1 MERGRQ
7 DSSEKPYKALALDI
21 VGKSRRQHDRAVEIG
36 LSNRNRIENVA
47 EERTDLSG
55 EMKASYQAGLLRHA
69 FEQQR
74 DTLLALI
81 QAIDEQL
88 KHAAGVLVDHARAMA
103 AAIKGAPVTVR
114 EPPDRSEPPA
124 PTPGARGPS
133 L

>member
-1 MERGRQ
+1 
-7 DSSEKPYKALALDI
+7 
-21 VGKSRRQHDRAVEIG
+21 
-36 LSNRNRIENVA
+36 
-47 EERTDLSG
+47 
-55 EMKASYQAGLLRHA
+55 MKASYQAGLLRHA

-103 AAIKGAPVTVR
+103 AAIKGVPVAGPET
-114 EPPDRSEPPA
+114 PDRSEPPA